1 MNFRDMK
8 IGKKLTTAFMIV
20 LACLIVCVGV
30 AIFGIVL
37 IGNEMTTFYNEP
49 YANVKNVLNARR
61 SFQQLQKD
69 ILLVVIETD
78 DAQMKGLIDTAN
90 VHSTDM
96 RAFIAATKEGVTAPE
111 AISAMADTD
120 KLLSQM
126 APIRLDILEK
136 TLAGENDLAMGLYH
150 DSYTPIADQLIAAL
164 QKVSDLQD
172 VGADK
177 AYQTSNRFRVII
189 TALLAVVSVISVV
202 LTIYFSQFLTKLL
215 TKPIFE
221 LRDAAKNL
229 SKGDLDVRVDYQS
242 RDELGELAAG
252 IGDLVRTIT
261 VIIPDIQYC
270 IGEMA
275 EGNFD
280 WHSKN
285 ERQYLG
291 DFKPI
296 LEALVGVRTQLSS
309 VIRDIAEAS
318 EQVRAGADNMSQGAQ
333 SLANSTSEQAGSVE
347 QLTATVNEV
356 TIQVSE
362 DAKRTEAVSRNA
374 NAVGKE
380 AQKSQEQMERVVG
393 AMDSIS
399 KTSSQIELII
409 KSIEEIASQTNLLS
423 LNAAIE
429 AARAGEAGKGF
440 AVVADEIGKLAAQSA
455 EAANNTR
462 NLIQVSIQDIQNGN
476 TIVQDTSDSLK
487 SVLSSITDIVNAVD
501 QISESSEKQ
510 ADAVKEIDR
519 EVSSIATSVQDA
531 SAIAEESSAVS
542 EELSAQ
548 SESLNGLVAR
558 FKVSKN

>member
-1 MNFRDMK
+1 MNFKDMK
-8 IGKKLTTAFMIV
+8 IGKKLTTVFMIV

-30 AIFGIVL
+30 AVFGIIM

-49 YANVKNVLNARR
+49 YVNVKNVMNANIA
-61 SFQQLQKD
+61 FQRLQKD
-69 ILLVVIETD
+69 MVIAINASDAAKVQTYADKTD
-78 DAQMKGLIDTAN
+78 A
-90 VHSTDM
+90 
-96 RAFIAATKEGVTAPE
+96 RATELRTYTEATKEGVNGSE
-111 AISAMADTD
+111 ASAIMEDVA
-120 KLLSQM
+120 KLLEQM
-126 APIRLDILEK
+126 APIRSEVMEK
-136 TLAGENDLAMGLYH
+136 ARAGEDALASDLYEN
-150 DSYTPIADQLIAAL
+150 SYVPVADKFIEDL
-164 QKVSDLQD
+164 QKVSGLQD
-172 VGADK
+172 AEADESF
-177 AYQTSNRFRVII
+177 QTSNEFRISI
-189 TALLAVVSVISVV
+189 TVVLAVVVVISVV

-487 SVLSSITDIVNAVD
+487 SVLSSITEIVNSVD
-501 QISESSEKQ
+501 QISESSERQAEAIKQ
-510 ADAVKEIDR
+510 IDR
-519 EVSSIATSVQDA
+519 DVSSIASSVQDA

-548 SESLNGLVAR
+548 SESLNSLVAR
-558 FKVSKN
+558 FRISRN